1 MFTDIRGNITSQ
13 NYPNTYPSNIEC
25 EWDIIVPDGYRVF
38 IFADGIFDIES
49 GGAGSNNC
57 YYDYIQFFDVDAN
70 GVAVS
75 KCAVFCS

>member
-1 MFTDIRGNITSQ
+1 MGYHS
-13 NYPNTYPSNIEC
+13 
-25 EWDIIVPDGYRVF
+25 GYRVF